1 MLRPMFIVFAL
12 LLATV
17 PHPQAE
23 VLDAEISPQF
33 NGEGSEPLGW
43 AVTVGGFGEDSI
55 NALAPLD
62 NNSVLVG
69 GSFTSSILI
78 GDNGHDSNQLGFDDM
93 DGFIAISNE
102 TNEWN
107 CLLYTSDAADDW

>member
-1 MLRPMFIVFAL
+1 MYRPLFIVFAL
-12 LLATV
+12 LLATM
-17 PHPQAE
+17 PYPQAE

-78 GDNGHDSNQLGFDDM
+78 GDGDETIHIIKSKLIGIVSIIPNENG
-93 DGFIAISNE
+93 
-102 TNEWN
+102 
-107 CLLYTSDAADDW
+107 